1 MAPGSSTDAGT
12 AYSAEQRRQLTEL
25 ARRSIAHGVAHGR
38 PLEVDPADYPES
50 LREPRACFVT
60 LNEGG
65 ELRGCI
71 GSIEARRPLVQD
83 VAENAYAA
91 AFEDPRF
98 ARLAKEELDGLEI
111 HISVLTVPQLMRF
124 DSEQDLLRQVRPGI
138 DGLIIRDGFHRG
150 TFLPSVWESL
160 PRAQDF
166 LRHLKLK
173 AGMTPDYW
181 SDSISVERYTTESW

>member
-1 MAPGSSTDAGT
+1 MVPGSSTEKGAV
-12 AYSAEQRRQLTEL
+12 YSEEQRRQLTEL
-25 ARRSIAHGVAHGR
+25 ARRSIQHGIEHGR
-38 PLEVDPADYPES
+38 PLAVDPADYQEP
-50 LREPRACFVT
+50 LRESRACFVT
-60 LNEGG
+60 LDEGG
-65 ELRGCI
+65 ALRGCI

-98 ARLAKEELDGLEI
+98 PGLAADEFDSLEI
-111 HISVLTVPQLMRF
+111 HISVLTVPQPMHF
-124 DSEQDLLRQVRPGI
+124 ESEQDLLRQIRPGI

-181 SDSISVERYTTESW
+181 SGSISVERYTTESW